1 MEPINGEYVTSSTTE
16 IKAGMKYPT
25 LEVLTNLWDN
35 KENVNKR
42 EVLEDSKQSFIW
54 SILGKART
62 TEGTA
67 YYYAED
73 ESTNINDKRT
83 YREFKVSKVYK
94 DENGLRDFRVD
105 FYCSNNHT
113 ENTRSPSAYPSSPS
127 ANTIFNYVRVGNQY
141 AIDTH
146 NPGIVDED
154 EIYTIDENK

>member
-25 LEVLTNLWDN
+25 LEVLTTLWDS
-35 KENVNKR
+35 KENVNKSKF
-42 EVLEDSKQSFIW
+42 LEDSKQPYTVW
-54 SILGKART
+54 SIRGKSR

-73 ESTNINDKRT
+73 ESTSINDKRT
-83 YREFKVSKVYK
+83 YREFKVRKMYT

-105 FYCSNNHT
+105 FYCSNNRI
-113 ENTRSPSAYPSSPS
+113 ENTRRSSGHPSSPS

-146 NPGIVDED
+146 NLGIVDED
-154 EIYTIDENK
+154 EIYTTDENK